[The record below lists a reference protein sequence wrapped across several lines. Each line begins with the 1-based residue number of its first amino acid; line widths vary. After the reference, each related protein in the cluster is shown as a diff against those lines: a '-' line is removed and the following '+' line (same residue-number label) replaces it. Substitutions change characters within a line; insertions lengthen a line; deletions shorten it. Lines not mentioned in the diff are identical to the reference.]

1 MTSTTI
7 PGVRPWQ
14 RFALA
19 NTLTKAIADRMLL
32 VVIAG
37 LAMGALNLLMGPMY
51 LALEDVLD
59 EMLSQ
64 MPEEL
69 FAIAGGVDMATPTGW
84 YTGEMYSIMVPFVL
98 MFVAASSAARAF
110 GGEMENGTL
119 GLVMSTPTR
128 RTRIAVDKVV
138 AMIVHVLIASG
149 IIAILTQVG
158 ILLAGIDIGFEQVLA
173 IHLMVTL
180 ISIFVGGIAMVV
192 SIISGRGVIAILL
205 AMLVAVV
212 MYAVSAF
219 LPMAGNELVNDLAWL
234 SPWQHFIATDPMGSG
249 VDWASAA
256 LLLVLA
262 VIPLVL
268 SVYLFKRRDVAA

>member
-7 PGVRPWQ
+7 PGVRSWQ
-14 RFALA
+14 RFAIT

-37 LAMGALNLLMGPMY
+37 LAMGAMALSMGPMY

-69 FAIAGGVDMATPTGW
+69 FAIAGGVDMSTPTGW

-119 GLVMSTPTR
+119 GLVMATPTR
-128 RTRIAVDKVV
+128 RTRIALDKIV
-138 AMIVHVLIASG
+138 AMIIHVVLASA
-149 IIAILTQVG
+149 IIGVMTYAGV
-158 ILLAGIDIGFEQVLA
+158 LLAGIDIGIDQVLA

-180 ISIFVGGIAMVV
+180 LSIFVGGIALLV
-192 SIISGRGVIAILL
+192 SIISGRGVLAILV

-212 MYAVSAF
+212 MYALSAF

-249 VDWASAA
+249 VDPASAA
-256 LLLVLA
+256 LLAILA
-262 VIPLVL
+262 VAPLVVG
-268 SVYLFKRRDVAA
+268 VYLFKRRDVAA

>member
-1 MTSTTI
+1 MTTNTI
-7 PGVRPWQ
+7 TGVRSWQ
-14 RFALA
+14 RFALT

-32 VVIAG
+32 VLIAG

-69 FAIAGGVDMATPTGW
+69 FAIAGGVDMSTATGW

-119 GLVMSTPTR
+119 GLVMATPTR
-128 RTRIAVDKVV
+128 RTRIALDKIV
-138 AMIVHVLIASG
+138 AMVIHVVLASG
-149 IIAILTQVG
+149 IIALLTYVG
-158 ILLAGIDIGFEQVLA
+158 IAVSGLDIGFDQVLA

-180 ISIFVGGIAMVV
+180 LSIFVGGIAMVV
-192 SIISGRGVIAILL
+192 SIVSGRGVLAILV
-205 AMLVAVV
+205 AMLVAVA

-219 LPMAGNELVNDLAWL
+219 LPMAGNELINDLAWL
-234 SPWQHFIATDPMGSG
+234 SPWQHFIATDPMGTG
-249 VDWASAA
+249 VDLASAA
-256 LLLVLA
+256 LLLILA
-262 VIPLVL
+262 VVPLVA

>member
-1 MTSTTI
+1 MTTTTI

-14 RFALA
+14 RFALT

-37 LAMGALNLLMGPMY
+37 LAMGAMNLLMGPMY

-128 RTRIAVDKVV
+128 RTRIALDKVV
-138 AMIVHVLIASG
+138 AMIVHVVLASA
-149 IIAILTQVG
+149 IIAALTYVG
-158 ILLAGIDIGFEQVLA
+158 ILVAGLDIGFDDVLA

-180 ISIFVGGIAMVV
+180 LSIFVGGIAMVV
-192 SIISGRGVIAILL
+192 SIISGRGVLAILL
-205 AMLVAVV
+205 AMLAGVV
-212 MYAVSAF
+212 MYAISAF
-219 LPMAGNELVNDLAWL
+219 LPMAGNELINDLAWL

-256 LLLVLA
+256 LLAILA

>member
-7 PGVRPWQ
+7 TGVRSWQ

-19 NTLTKAIADRMLL
+19 NTFTKAVADRMLL

-37 LAMGALNLLMGPMY
+37 LAMGAMNLLMGPMY
-51 LALEDVLD
+51 LALEDVLA
-59 EMLSQ
+59 EMISQ

-84 YTGEMYSIMVPFVL
+84 YTGEMYSILVPFVL

-128 RTRIAVDKVV
+128 RTRIAVDKIV
-138 AMIVHVLIASG
+138 ALVVHVVLASA
-149 IIAILTQVG
+149 IIALFTQAG
-158 ILLAGIDIGFEQVLA
+158 ILLAGIDIGFDQVLA

-180 ISIFVGGIAMVV
+180 ISLFVGGIAMVV
-192 SIISGRGVIAILL
+192 SIISGRGVLAILV

-212 MYAVSAF
+212 MYAISAF

-249 VDWASAA
+249 VDWASAT
-256 LLLVLA
+256 LLAILA
-262 VIPLVL
+262 VVPLVA

>member
-1 MTSTTI
+1 MTTTTI

-14 RFALA
+14 RFALT

-37 LAMGALNLLMGPMY
+37 LAMGAMNLLLGPMY
-51 LALEDVLD
+51 LALVDVLD

-128 RTRIAVDKVV
+128 RTRIALDKVV
-138 AMIVHVLIASG
+138 AMIVHVVLASA
-149 IIAILTQVG
+149 IIAALTYVG
-158 ILLAGIDIGFEQVLA
+158 ILVAGLDIGFDDVLA

-180 ISIFVGGIAMVV
+180 LSIFVGGIAMVV
-192 SIISGRGVIAILL
+192 SIISGRGVLAILL
-205 AMLVAVV
+205 AMLAGVV
-212 MYAVSAF
+212 MYAISAF
-219 LPMAGNELVNDLAWL
+219 LPMAGNELINDLAWL

-256 LLLVLA
+256 LLAILA